1 MAGLPWVKRQFGI
14 FISFWR
20 IEMVHKR
27 AGFSLFELLVV
38 IAIIAVVSTIVAPHI
53 ISWRSSAKL
62 RGAADNLMS
71 DLEMAKI
78 RAVKENNFVAIL
90 FNPAGYRVFVDK
102 TNFWTQ
108 DADEPI
114 IKERQLP
121 AGVSFDFA
129 HPNWGFTNN
138 RTRFNSRGRAD
149 TDNGTAVVINSSGEQ
164 RNVIVST
171 LGRIRVQRIN

>member
-1 MAGLPWVKRQFGI
+1 MAGLPRVKWQFGF
-14 FISFWR
+14 FISCWR
-20 IEMVHKR
+20 IEVVSKKD
-27 AGFSLFELLVV
+27 GFSLFELLVV
-38 IAIIAVVSTIVAPHI
+38 VAIIAVVSTIVAPHI
-53 ISWRSSAKL
+53 MGWRSSAKL

-90 FNPAGYRVFVDK
+90 FNPGGYRVFVDK
-102 TNFWTQ
+102 ANFWTR
-108 DADEPI
+108 DADEPLL
-114 IKERQLP
+114 KDRRLP

-129 HPNWGFTNN
+129 HPSWGFTNN
-138 RTRFNSRGRAD
+138 RTHFNSRGRAG
-149 TDNGTAVVINSSGEQ
+149 TENGTAVIVNSSGGQ